1 MTMGGGI
8 VFNHTHTHTVVKH
21 GAKSEHES
29 LTAASVPQCSLNR
42 VLRGSPER
50 CSARRS
56 WWIRVLA
63 AELLPPIGHGVWWE
77 GRGEGGMGRDPP
89 RSGRQLVMPTAQC
102 DPRDRD
108 SRGTREHTSA
118 FKNTREGAG
127 GRICRCFFKI
137 HMLENS
143 MEMWSRQPR
152 TKRAELCFH
161 LCYLPRALSSHFH
174 SSSWFCERARKV
186 EELGHIRL
194 GPSSRG

>member
-1 MTMGGGI
+1 MQPQPCAPRKPRALQRSALVVDTSTRGGVTPAHWPRCVVGGKRGGGDG
-8 VFNHTHTHTVVKH
+8 K
-21 GAKSEHES
+21 GS
-29 LTAASVPQCSLNR
+29 AS
-42 VLRGSPER
+42 G
-50 CSARRS
+50 
-56 WWIRVLA
+56 
-63 AELLPPIGHGVWWE
+63 
-77 GRGEGGMGRDPP
+77 DD

-174 SSSWFCERARKV
+174 SSSWFRERARKV